1 MSLSNCRIIKLP
13 VLNDQRGNLTFV
25 ETGQHLDFEIKRNYL
40 LYDVPRD
47 DVRGLHAHKTLRQL
61 LICLNGSLDIT
72 LDDGERSK
80 TYCLNKPSKGLYI
93 GPMIWREL
101 KNFSPGAICS
111 VLASDIYD
119 PNDYIHDYNLFVN
132 MRTKQ

>member
-1 MSLSNCRIIKLP
+1 MSLDNCRIIKLP
-13 VLNDQRGNLTFV
+13 VLNDQRGNLAFV

-47 DVRGLHAHKTLRQL
+47 DVRGLHAHKKLRQL
-61 LICLNGSLDIT
+61 LICLNGSFDIT
-72 LDDGERSK
+72 LDDGEHSK
-80 TYCLNKPSKGLYI
+80 TYCLNKPNKGLYI

-119 PNDYIHDYNLFVN
+119 PNDYIHDYDLFVN
-132 MRTKQ
+132 MRTK